1 LGDKHTSILI
11 CMGTSCDLN
20 RSRRMK
26 DLIETEI
33 KNRGLEN
40 EIEVTTTSCL
50 GHCGEGPN
58 IRVEPEDVIYHN
70 LEEKDIPNFIEEH
83 FIKGNLM
90 EKYVLTPSENDKSIP
105 TMNEIDFFKHQ
116 RLLVLRNRGRLEP
129 DSIEEYIALDGYKA
143 LSKALFEH
151 TPESIVEEILNAGLR
166 GRGGA
171 GFPTGRK
178 WKICRDAKG
187 DVKYIVCNADEG
199 DPGAFMD
206 RSILESDPHS
216 VIEGMIIGARAIG
229 ASKGFVYVRDEY
241 PLAVQR
247 IKTAI
252 EQAEE
257 YGLLGDDILGSGF
270 SFSLKIVRG
279 AGAFVCGEETALL
292 SSIEGKVG
300 RPRQRPPFPVV
311 KGLWRK
317 PTNINNV
324 ETWANVP
331 HIIRNGAEWY
341 SNIGTEHSKGTKIF
355 SLVGKVNN
363 TGLVEV
369 PMGITL
375 REVIFDIGGGIP
387 GDKKFKAVQIGGP
400 SGGCLP
406 PKMLDIPIDYD
417 QLVKAGAMMGS
428 GGLIVMDETTC
439 MVDLARYFTKF
450 LYEESCGK
458 CWSCREGL
466 RRMLE
471 ILTKITEGEATEDDL
486 ETLKDLAEMTKY
498 ASMCGL
504 GQTAANPVLSTL
516 KYFEKEYI
524 LHVRYKR
531 CPAKVCKS
539 LINFYVVPERC
550 TGCQR
555 CVAACPTGAIKGP
568 RSEPHNIDQSKCI
581 KCRACYEICK
591 FNAIED
597 VIVDAIVIK

>member
-1 LGDKHTSILI
+1 
-11 CMGTSCDLN
+11 MGTSCDA
-20 RSRRMK
+20 RKSRRLQEAFSRALK
-26 DLIETEI
+26 DKGLHDEI
-33 KNRGLEN
+33 D
-40 EIEVTTTSCL
+40 VSATSCL
-50 GHCGEGPN
+50 GYCDEGPN
-58 IRVEPEDVIYHN
+58 ILIEPENLMYHN
-70 LEEKDIPNFIEEH
+70 LNEEDVPFFIEEH
-83 FIKGNLM
+83 FIKGNRL
-90 EKYVLTPSENDKSIP
+90 ENYILAPGNGELKIP
-105 TMNEIDFFKHQ
+105 DMTDINFFKHQ
-116 RLLVLRNRGRLEP
+116 RLVVLRNRGRLEP
-129 DSIEEYIALDGYKA
+129 DSIDEYIAMDGYAA
-143 LSKALFEH
+143 LSKVLEEY
-151 TPESIVEEILNAGLR
+151 TPESIIVEIIDSGLR

-178 WKICRDAKG
+178 WQICRNAPG
-187 DVKYIVCNADEG
+187 NEKYIVCNADEG

-206 RSILESDPHS
+206 RSILESDPHA

-229 ASKGFVYVRDEY
+229 ANQGFVYIRDEY

-247 IKTAI
+247 IKKAI
-252 EQAEE
+252 QQAED
-257 YGLLGDDILGSGF
+257 YGLLGDHILGSDF
-270 SFSLKIVRG
+270 SFTLKIVRG

-292 SSIEGKVG
+292 ASIEGKVG
-300 RPRQRPPFPVV
+300 RPRQRPPFPVI

-331 HIIRNGAEWY
+331 HIIRNGAKWF
-341 SNIGTEHSKGTKIF
+341 SNIGTAKSKGTKIF
-355 SLVGKVNN
+355 SLVGKVTN

-375 REVIFDIGGGIP
+375 REVIFDIGAGIP

-406 PKMLDIPIDYD
+406 DKMLDIPIDYD
-417 QLVKAGAMMGS
+417 QLVQAGAMMGS

-439 MVDLARYFTKF
+439 MVDLAKYFTKF

-471 ILTKITEGEATEDDL
+471 ILTKITEGKAKEEDLD
-486 ETLKDLAEMTKY
+486 TLRDLAEMTKY

-531 CPAKVCKS
+531 CPAKVCKA
-539 LINFYVVPERC
+539 LINFYVIPERC
-550 TGCQR
+550 TGCMR
-555 CVAACPTGAIKGP
+555 CVAACPTGAITGP